1 MLVAQALGEYAMVST
16 LVEGLRSGR
25 VYIEELGREWGLTG
39 LAIAVGAAVL
49 WKLITRVR

>member
-1 MLVAQALGEYAMVST
+1 MLVGQALGEYGMVSA
-16 LVEGLRSGR
+16 LGQAVREGG

-39 LAIAVGAAVL
+39 LVVAVAVGVL